1 MLGIFANTFRTA
13 TRTDTGPETRHR
25 HQGRAHWP
33 PAERFDARSGADLEA
48 HLVARRRY

>member
-1 MLGIFANTFRTA
+1 MLGIFANTFKTA
-13 TRTDTGPETRHR
+13 TRTDTGPDTRHR